1 MEWKTDNL
9 WIASRPSVPAG
20 QESPSSAQPRS
31 RTVPCTGCSG
41 GRPAN
46 EGILLGV
53 RSPSWPSASGR
64 RRRSADTAVFEVRP
78 GSIERRIR
86 GGAADQGG
94 KRWGME
100 AVTATRRPRVP
111 PRLAPR
117 GPCPARNPRS
127 PSRWR
132 TTGAWQ
138 SLPGMAR
145 ARSPAA
151 QGPAGDRRG
160 SIRPVAIVPT
170 TEREPG
176 RAVPA
181 HDIRSPARSANRLPG
196 TVCPSG
202 QESTGDSRAC
212 VLTASRPT
220 CSKLVKS

>member
-1 MEWKTDNL
+1 MPL
-9 WIASRPSVPAG
+9 WIANRPARAG
-20 QESPSSAQPRS
+20 RLRVAFPPQPRS
-31 RTVPCTGCSG
+31 ADRPVHLDAQAADPQTKEFCS
-41 GRPAN
+41 R
-46 EGILLGV
+46 V

-64 RRRSADTAVFEVRP
+64 RRRSADTAMFEVGP
-78 GSIERRIR
+78 GPIKGRIR

-94 KRWGME
+94 KRWGTE
-100 AVTATRRPRVP
+100 AATATRRPLVP

-117 GPCPARNPRS
+117 GPCPARNLRS
-127 PSRWR
+127 PGRWR

-170 TEREPG
+170 TESEPG

-220 CSKLVKS
+220 CSKLVKF